1 MLKRLLILLLMS
13 IIVSFNAI
21 AQEGTRQTE
30 TQQAGTRQ
38 ATSVQK
44 KHNPKKATIYSAVL
58 PGLGQAYN
66 KKYWKIPIVY
76 AGIGTI
82 FYIADMN
89 GDYYRDYR
97 DAFDYQSGLK
107 TDVNEEIQSLA
118 KRYSSASL
126 ISLRDY
132 YRRNMELSWIIMAV
146 WYGVNII
153 DACVDA
159 HFFEYDIGDDLTLK
173 VEPMIQTNYA
183 YWEQGTGTGTGY
195 GYGNNYGVSL
205 KLKF

>member
-1 MLKRLLILLLMS
+1 MMNRLLILLLMS
-13 IIVSFNAI
+13 IVLNSNAM
-21 AQEGTRQTE
+21 AQEE
-30 TQQAGTRQ
+30 TRQ
-38 ATSVQK
+38 AKSGQEQDETSVIK

-97 DAFDYQSGLK
+97 DAFDYQAGLK

-118 KRYSSASL
+118 NRYSSANL

-159 HFFEYDIGDDLTLK
+159 HFFEYDIGDDLSLK
-173 VEPMIQTNYA
+173 VEPMIRTNYGETA
-183 YWEQGTGTGTGY
+183 YGY
-195 GYGNNYGVSL
+195 GYGKCSTGVSL

>member
-1 MLKRLLILLLMS
+1 MMNRLLILLLMS
-13 IIVSFNAI
+13 IVLSCNAM
-21 AQEGTRQTE
+21 AQEE
-30 TQQAGTRQ
+30 TRQ
-38 ATSVQK
+38 AKSGQEQDETSVIK

-118 KRYSSASL
+118 NRYSSANL

-159 HFFEYDIGDDLTLK
+159 HFFEYDIGDDLSLK
-173 VEPMIQTNYA
+173 VEPMIRTNYGETA
-183 YWEQGTGTGTGY
+183 YGY
-195 GYGNNYGVSL
+195 GYGKYSTGVSL

>member
-1 MLKRLLILLLMS
+1 MNRLLILLLMS
-13 IIVSFNAI
+13 IVLSCNAM
-21 AQEGTRQTE
+21 AQEE
-30 TQQAGTRQ
+30 TRQ
-38 ATSVQK
+38 AKSGLEQDETSVIK

-97 DAFDYQSGLK
+97 DAFDYQAGLK

-118 KRYSSASL
+118 NRYSSANL

-159 HFFEYDIGDDLTLK
+159 HFFEYDIGDDLSLK
-173 VEPMIQTNYA
+173 VEPMIQTNYGETA
-183 YWEQGTGTGTGY
+183 YGY
-195 GYGNNYGVSL
+195 GYGKCSTGVSL

>member
-1 MLKRLLILLLMS
+1 MANRLLILLLMS
-13 IIVSFNAI
+13 IILSCNAV
-21 AQEGTRQTE
+21 AQEE
-30 TQQAGTRQ
+30 TRQ
-38 ATSVQK
+38 AKSVQEQDATSAIK

-82 FYIADMN
+82 YYIADMN
-89 GDYYRDYR
+89 GDSYRDYR
-97 DAFDYQSGLK
+97 DAFDYKAGLK
-107 TDVNEEIQSLA
+107 TNVDKETIELA
-118 KRYSSASL
+118 NRYSSENL
-126 ISLRDY
+126 ISIRDY
-132 YRRNMELSWIIMAV
+132 YRRNMELSWIIMAI

-183 YWEQGTGTGTGY
+183 YWEQGTGNGY
-195 GYGNNYGVSL
+195 GSGYGSNYGISM

>member
-1 MLKRLLILLLMS
+1 MMNRLLILLLMS
-13 IIVSFNAI
+13 IVLSSNAM
-21 AQEGTRQTE
+21 AQEE
-30 TQQAGTRQ
+30 TRQ
-38 ATSVQK
+38 ATSVQEQDETSLIK

-97 DAFDYQSGLK
+97 DAFDYQAGLK

-118 KRYSSASL
+118 NRYSSTSL

-159 HFFEYDIGDDLTLK
+159 HFFEYDIGDDLSLK
-173 VEPMIQTNYA
+173 VEPMIQTNYGETA
-183 YWEQGTGTGTGY
+183 YGY
-195 GYGNNYGVSL
+195 GYGKCSTGVSL

>member
-1 MLKRLLILLLMS
+1 M
-13 IIVSFNAI
+13 
-21 AQEGTRQTE
+21 AQEEMQQVGTRQT
-30 TQQAGTRQ
+30 
-38 ATSVQK
+38 TSVQEQDNTTVTK

-66 KKYWKIPIVY
+66 KKYWKIPIIY

-89 GDYYRDYR
+89 GDSYRDYR
-97 DAFDYQSGLK
+97 DAFDYQAGLK

-118 KRYSSASL
+118 NRYSSTNL

-173 VEPMIQTNYA
+173 VEPMVQTNYA
-183 YWEQGTGTGTGY
+183 YWEHGTGY
-195 GYGNNYGVSL
+195 GSGNNYGISM

>member
-1 MLKRLLILLLMS
+1 MMNRLLILLLLS
-13 IIVSFNAI
+13 IILSCNAV
-21 AQEGTRQTE
+21 AQEEMQQVGTRQT
-30 TQQAGTRQ
+30 
-38 ATSVQK
+38 TSVQEQDNTTVTK

-66 KKYWKIPIVY
+66 KKYWKIPIIY

-89 GDYYRDYR
+89 GDSYRDYR
-97 DAFDYQSGLK
+97 DAFDYQAGLK

-118 KRYSSASL
+118 NRYSSTNL

-173 VEPMIQTNYA
+173 VEPMVQTNYA
-183 YWEQGTGTGTGY
+183 YWEHGTGY
-195 GYGNNYGVSL
+195 GSGNNYGISM

>member
-1 MLKRLLILLLMS
+1 MMNRLLILLLMS
-13 IIVSFNAI
+13 IVLSSNAM
-21 AQEGTRQTE
+21 AQEE
-30 TQQAGTRQ
+30 TRQ
-38 ATSVQK
+38 AKLGQEQDETSVIK

-97 DAFDYQSGLK
+97 DAFDYQAGLK

-118 KRYSSASL
+118 NRYSSANL

-159 HFFEYDIGDDLTLK
+159 HFFEYDIGDDLSLK
-173 VEPMIQTNYA
+173 VEPMIRTNYGETA
-183 YWEQGTGTGTGY
+183 YGY
-195 GYGNNYGVSL
+195 GYGKCSTGVSL